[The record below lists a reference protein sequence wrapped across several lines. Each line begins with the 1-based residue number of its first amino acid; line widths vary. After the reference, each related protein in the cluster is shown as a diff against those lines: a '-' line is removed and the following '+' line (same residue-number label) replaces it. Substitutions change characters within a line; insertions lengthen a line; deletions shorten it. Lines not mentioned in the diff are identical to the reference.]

1 MRNAKKLAGLL
12 LALAMLL
19 TLPVNVFA
27 AGEGSITIDNAVVD
41 QTYTIYRILDLESYD
56 AQSGAY
62 AYKAN
67 AVWKAFAEST
77 DIKDVY
83 LATNELGYV
92 TWVKG
97 ADAAAFA
104 KLAQK
109 YAADNSIVNQGV
121 KKADS
126 TTVKFEGL
134 DLGYYLVDS
143 TLGTLCAL
151 NTTNPEGKECRTHQ
165 RKEGG
170 GGLQPPVW

>member
-67 AVWKAFAEST
+67 AVWKAF
-77 DIKDVY
+77 
-83 LATNELGYV
+83 
-92 TWVKG
+92 VK
-97 ADAAAFA
+97 AR
-104 KLAQK
+104 
-109 YAADNSIVNQGV
+109 
-121 KKADS
+121 
-126 TTVKFEGL
+126 
-134 DLGYYLVDS
+134 
-143 TLGTLCAL
+143 TLKTCI
-151 NTTNPEGKECRTHQ
+151 
-165 RKEGG
+165 
-170 GGLQPPVW
+170 LQPMSWAM